1 MNKIILG
8 TAVCFKSQLEILELG
23 EMLSKELF
31 GGLNFGGLEEC
42 IHEEIPAIYI
52 KSPILGFQVILDGDQ
67 DEHYCL
73 DFSLYPSSPSMSGKE
88 INNYAFINN
97 GFREHLKFILKQLP
111 EIDVM
116 EE

>member
-1 MNKIILG
+1 MG
-8 TAVCFKSQLEILELG
+8 TGVCFKSQLEILELG
-23 EMLSKELF
+23 RLLSKELF
-31 GGLNFGGLEEC
+31 GGLNFGGLDEY

-73 DFSLYPSSPSMSGKE
+73 DIGLHPICPSMSVEG
-88 INNYAFINN
+88 IQNYAFFRN
-97 GFREHLKFILKQLP
+97 GFDEHLKFLLKQIP